1 MDLLVFF
8 DIDNTLIQ
16 SSSGHMEALLQSIG
30 EVYGLEASIDV
41 INHHGMTDQEILIRI
56 LEKYEIGEAAVK
68 SRLQDCLASMPR
80 K

>member
-16 SSSGHMEALLQSIG
+16 SSSGHMEALLQSIV

-41 INHHGMTDQEILIRI
+41 INHHPGQR
-56 LEKYEIGEAAVK
+56 
-68 SRLQDCLASMPR
+68 
-80 K
+80 